1 MTKIKR
7 EDLEGIINVQDGEVT
22 PITRRKIENVDASD
36 WSTLSV
42 AELSDQMATL
52 QLRLAYAQMH
62 SPGMILPIQRGMAQL
77 DLLIK
82 NKQGEGTG
90 LI

>member
-1 MTKIKR
+1 MAKIKR
-7 EDLEGIINVQDGEVT
+7 EDLEGIINVQEGEVT

-52 QLRLAYAQMH
+52 QLRLAYAQMY
-62 SPGMILPIQRGMAQL
+62 SPGMILPIQRGLAQL
-77 DLLIK
+77 NLLIK

>member
-7 EDLEGIINVQDGEVT
+7 EDLEGSINVRDGDVT
-22 PITRRKIENVDASD
+22 PITRQKIESVDATD
-36 WSTLSV
+36 WAELSV

-52 QLRLAYAQMH
+52 AKRLVYAQMH
-62 SPGMILPIQRGMAQL
+62 APAMILPIRKGIAQL

-82 NKQGEGTG
+82 NKQHQDTG